1 MDEHTPMISIIAP
14 VYKVAEYLPK
24 MIESVLAQTYTD
36 FDLWLVDDGSPDN
49 CGEICD
55 KAAAKDSRVKVIH
68 KENGGAASA
77 RNAAMEVAQGKYFH
91 FIDSDDWIEPNMLEL
106 LVTAA
111 ENTKSTL
118 AITGVCM
125 EYYEQGK
132 SHSYD
137 ISPDAVTYLT
147 ASDVYANADKYFG
160 GRLLFQPV
168 SKLYLGDIIREHHIT
183 FPKTMWDD
191 AHFNLEYLKY
201 VTSITFVPGAPYH
214 YFRSRPGSETAI
226 IFSDVDY
233 LLQKRK
239 EIFDLILELY
249 KYWGVSDS
257 NCLAR
262 VHVYYVS
269 RLLEGIVEISRH
281 PKLSHREKREKIY
294 HALHMPQ
301 TLESVKIAKP
311 DSIVMKIAFIPIKM
325 RNVTLCFM
333 MGKIIGFLKSN
344 MSGVFLSAF
353 TKVVHGGKERKN
365 EN

>member
-1 MDEHTPMISIIAP
+1 MLEHIPMVSIIVP
-14 VYKVAEYLPK
+14 VYKVAKYLPK

-36 FDLWLVDDGSPDN
+36 FELWLVDDGSPDN

-55 KAAAKDSRVKVIH
+55 SAAAKDNRVKVLH
-68 KENGGAASA
+68 KVNGGAASA

-111 ENTKSTL
+111 ENTQSTL
-118 AITGVCM
+118 TITGVCM

-132 SHSYD
+132 KRSYD
-137 ISPDAVTYLT
+137 VSPNAVTYAT
-147 ASDVYANADKYFG
+147 ESEVYANADKYFS
-160 GRLLFQPV
+160 GRLLLQPV
-168 SKLYLGDIIREHHIT
+168 SKLFSGDIIREHHIA

-191 AHFNLEYLKY
+191 ANFNLEYLKY

-214 YFRSRPGSETAI
+214 YFRSRSGSETAI
-226 IFSDVDY
+226 VFSDVDY
-233 LLQKRK
+233 LMQRRK

-249 KYWGVSDS
+249 SYWGVTNPD
-257 NCLAR
+257 CLAR

-281 PKLSHREKREKIY
+281 QNMSHSEKKKKI
-294 HALHMPQ
+294 HNALNLPQ
-301 TLESVKIAKP
+301 TLESAKIAKP
-311 DSIVMKIAFIPIKM
+311 DSAIMKIAFIPIKM
-325 RNVTLCFM
+325 RSVTLCYM
-333 MGKIIGFLKSN
+333 MGNIIGFLKSN
-344 MSGVFLSAF
+344 MSAVFLSAF